1 MTVLNAIMNVFGFF
15 VLCAVGCSIGMLFSF
30 LILYVTRKSANYGKW
45 EDLITKAFWKI
56 AFIGVILTICAY
68 AFILK

>member
-1 MTVLNAIMNVFGFF
+1 MIVLNAIMNVFGFF

-30 LILYVTRKSANYGKW
+30 LILYVMRKSSNYGKW
-45 EDLITKAFWKI
+45 EDLIAKAFWKI
-56 AFIGVILTICAY
+56 AFIGVILAICAY

>member
-45 EDLITKAFWKI
+45 EDLIAKAFWRI
-56 AFIGVILTICAY
+56 AFIGVILAICAY

>member
-1 MTVLNAIMNVFGFF
+1 MFILDAIVNVFVFLMICTVACGM
-15 VLCAVGCSIGMLFSF
+15 GMLFSF

-56 AFIGVILTICAY
+56 AFIGVILVICAY

>member
-30 LILYVTRKSANYGKW
+30 LILYVMRKSSNYGKW
-45 EDLITKAFWKI
+45 EDLIAKAFWKI
-56 AFIGVILTICAY
+56 AFIGVILAICAY